1 MILWI
6 NGAFG
11 SGKTTAAHELN
22 RRLPGS
28 YVFDPESFGFC
39 LFENLPEECR
49 GHDFQNIPLWRETNR
64 KMLGMIARDYP
75 GTVIVPM
82 TLAVPQYWDEIIG
95 ELRRDGVDV
104 RHFIL
109 GADRETLTARLKK
122 RSLGFLSRERFA
134 LDAID
139 RCVTA
144 FETEITEGII
154 RTDGRKIDDVVD
166 EIASRAGLTLSPAEN
181 TVKSKLERVKTWFR
195 HIRTESR

>member
-39 LFENLPEECR
+39 LFENLPEECCA
-49 GHDFQNIPLWRETNR
+49 GDFQDIPLWRETNR
-64 KMLGMIARDYP
+64 KMLAMIDRDYP

-82 TLAVPQYWDEIIG
+82 TLAAAQYWDEIIG
-95 ELRRDGVDV
+95 QLRRDGVDV

-109 GADRETLTARLKK
+109 YASRETLTARLQK
-122 RSLGFLSRERFA
+122 RALGDLSREQFA
-134 LDAID
+134 LDAIE
-139 RCVTA
+139 RCMTA
-144 FETEITEGII
+144 FDTGITEGIVQ
-154 RTDGRKIDDVVD
+154 TDGREIDDVVN
-166 EIASRAGLTLSPAEN
+166 EIASRAGLTLTPA
-181 TVKSKLERVKTWFR
+181 
-195 HIRTESR
+195 RT